1 MREPYRFAC
10 GAQFRDLT
18 LSDASLRCRLDSHQ
32 RCALADPDSF
42 AQNLRLACS
51 TRRSISQICREIGI
65 NRQQF
70 NRYIGGEARPS
81 AYNIARIAAFF
92 GVAPQDFERP
102 PKLFAARLTRPDR
115 DRAAAGGLLDGFPGD
130 IAALRRHVGYYQT
143 YHISPSWPGLVVCS
157 CARVHEEDGA
167 IRVKSIERIHD
178 AVTEIRQ
185 FSKYVGLVTFWR
197 NRIFIAE
204 RTVGQQPIL
213 SQTIL
218 MPFEV
223 HQRVYLRGTT
233 MGVSWRRENLPYASR
248 MIWRHIGQEPDL
260 RQMLSRCGVL
270 PFSSRQLP
278 QTVRAFLDTPD
289 AEVLTVPTEF

>member
-1 MREPYRFAC
+1 MP
-10 GAQFRDLT
+10 
-18 LSDASLRCRLDSHQ
+18 
-32 RCALADPDSF
+32 DPDPF
-42 AQNLRLACS
+42 PQNLRFACS
-51 TRRSISQICREIGI
+51 TRRSISQICREIGL

-70 NRYIGGEARPS
+70 NRYISGEARPS
-81 AYNIARIAAFF
+81 PHNTGRIAAFF
-92 GVAPQDFERP
+92 GITPQDLDLA

-115 DRAAAGGLLDGFPGD
+115 DRSSARGLLDGFPGD
-130 IAALRRHVGYYQT
+130 LAALRRHVGYYQT

-157 CARVHEEDGA
+157 CARIYEDDGA

-178 AVTEIRQ
+178 AVNEIHQ

-204 RTVGQQPIL
+204 RSVGQQPML

-233 MGVSWRRENLPYASR
+233 MGVSWRKENLPYASR

-270 PFSSRQLP
+270 PFTSRQLP
-278 QTVRAFLDTPD
+278 ATVRSFLDTPD
-289 AEVLTVPTEF
+289 AEVLTVPTDY